1 MWAMTIP
8 QTEFEENINM
18 VPAKDQNS
26 RGDYAEKIIIINVK
40 GKLEK
45 PNKSPPFGVSNLC
58 YRSYYERQLNIVQ
71 P

>member
-26 RGDYAEKIIIINVK
+26 LGDYAEKS
-40 GKLEK
+40 L
-45 PNKSPPFGVSNLC
+45 L
-58 YRSYYERQLNIVQ
+58 
-71 P
+71 